1 MMFIRPVTADDLAA
15 MMHLA
20 TLTGAGFTS
29 LPLNE
34 DQLAVRIERV
44 QQTWA
49 GMAHRA
55 DQGYLFVLEDS
66 DTGDVAGISAIEV
79 SVGLTDPWYNYKV
92 GTLVHS
98 SRALNVYRQMPT
110 LYLSNDYT
118 GSSELCTL
126 FLNPAYRGNKNGQLL
141 SKARLMFIAAFQN
154 HFAPKLIAEMRGV
167 SDEQGRSPFWESLGR
182 HFFAID
188 FTQADYL
195 TGIGQKGFIAE
206 LMPKHPLYVDLLSP
220 EARAVIGLVHPQTVP
235 ARTILE
241 REGMTYE
248 GYVDIFDAGPTLE
261 AYIRDLR
268 IVREGQLYPVTLGP
282 VPTAEDSMRYLI
294 SNEQFQT
301 FRAVLG
307 TLVLQDN
314 TVILSPDVA
323 AVLRVRAGECVRI
336 CPLHAREVQPNASFC
351 TIYSPTVD

>member
-1 MMFIRPVTADDLAA
+1 MMFIRPVEVDDLAA
-15 MMHLA
+15 LMHLA

-29 LPLNE
+29 LPHNE
-34 DQLAVRIERV
+34 QQIAARIERV
-44 QQTWA
+44 RNTWA
-49 GMAHRA
+49 DMAHRA
-55 DQGYLFVLEDS
+55 DQGYLFVLEDT
-66 DTGDVAGISAIEV
+66 DTGEVAGISAIDV
-79 SVGLTDPWYNYKV
+79 CVGLTDPWYNYKV
-92 GTLVHS
+92 GTLVHA

-126 FLNPAYRGNKNGQLL
+126 FLNPSWRGNKNGQLL
-141 SKARLMFIAAFQN
+141 SKARLMFISAFQAR
-154 HFAPKLIAEMRGV
+154 FAPKLIAEMRGV

-206 LMPKHPLYVDLLSP
+206 LMPKHPLYVDLLSL
-220 EARAVIGLVHPQTVP
+220 EARAVIGQVHPQTAP
-235 ARTILE
+235 ARAILE
-241 REGMTYE
+241 QEGMTYE

-268 IVREGQLYPVTLGP
+268 VVREGRVYPVTLGP
-282 VPTAEDSMRYLI
+282 VPTDAGSMLYLI

-323 AVLRVRAGECVRI
+323 TVLRIRPGESVRI

-351 TIYSPTVD
+351 SIHTPAVD

>member
-1 MMFIRPVTADDLAA
+1 MMFIRPVEVDDLAA
-15 MMHLA
+15 LMHLA

-29 LPLNE
+29 LPHNE
-34 DQLAVRIERV
+34 QQIAARIERV
-44 QQTWA
+44 RNTWA
-49 GMAHRA
+49 DMAHRA
-55 DQGYLFVLEDS
+55 DQGYLFVLEDT
-66 DTGDVAGISAIEV
+66 DTGEVAGISAIDV
-79 SVGLTDPWYNYKV
+79 CVGLTDPWYNYKV
-92 GTLVHS
+92 GTLVHA

-126 FLNPAYRGNKNGQLL
+126 FLNPSWRGNKNGQLL
-141 SKARLMFIAAFQN
+141 SKARLMFISAFQAR
-154 HFAPKLIAEMRGV
+154 FAPKLIAEMRGV

-182 HFFAID
+182 LFFAID

-206 LMPKHPLYVDLLSP
+206 LMPKHPLYVDLLSL
-220 EARAVIGLVHPQTVP
+220 EARAVIGQVHPQTAP
-235 ARTILE
+235 ARAILE
-241 REGMTYE
+241 QEGMTYE

-268 IVREGQLYPVTLGP
+268 VVREGRVYPVTLGP
-282 VPTAEDSMRYLI
+282 VPTDAGSMLYLI

-323 AVLRVRAGECVRI
+323 TVLRIRPGESVRI

-351 TIYSPTVD
+351 SIHTPAVD

>member
-1 MMFIRPVTADDLAA
+1 MMFIRPVEVDDLAA
-15 MMHLA
+15 LMHLA

-29 LPLNE
+29 LPHNE
-34 DQLAVRIERV
+34 QQIAARIERV
-44 QQTWA
+44 RNTWA
-49 GMAHRA
+49 DMAHRA
-55 DQGYLFVLEDS
+55 DQGYLFVLEDT
-66 DTGDVAGISAIEV
+66 DTGEVAGISAIDV
-79 SVGLTDPWYNYKV
+79 CVGLTDPWYNYKV
-92 GTLVHS
+92 GTLVHA

-126 FLNPAYRGNKNGQLL
+126 FLNPSWRGHKNGQLL
-141 SKARLMFIAAFQN
+141 SKARLMFISAFQAR
-154 HFAPKLIAEMRGV
+154 FAPKLIAEMRGV

-206 LMPKHPLYVDLLSP
+206 LMPKHPLYVDLLSL
-220 EARAVIGLVHPQTVP
+220 EARAVIGQVHPQTAP
-235 ARTILE
+235 ARAILE
-241 REGMTYE
+241 QEGMTYE

-268 IVREGQLYPVTLGP
+268 VVREGRVYPVTLGP
-282 VPTAEDSMRYLI
+282 VPTDAGSMLYLI

-323 AVLRVRAGECVRI
+323 TVLRIRPGESVRI

-351 TIYSPTVD
+351 SIHTPAVD